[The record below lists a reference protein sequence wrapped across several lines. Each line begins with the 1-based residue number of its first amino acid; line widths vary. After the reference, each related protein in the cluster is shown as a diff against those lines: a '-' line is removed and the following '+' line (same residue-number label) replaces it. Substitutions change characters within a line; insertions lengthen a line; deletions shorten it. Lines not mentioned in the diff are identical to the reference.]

1 MPMLGGLEYT
11 LHAPQ
16 GLERGLP
23 LLVLPGFPGGRA
35 GAAWLTER
43 IARTR
48 RVLSVDPLGSS
59 ESEVPSVQ
67 SGEYSFPSAA
77 RRLLSLL
84 DELELPQVEV
94 LGMSLGGVWAQY
106 AMAEAPS
113 RFARGWLVGTCAR
126 LRARERAWAQHVLAQ
141 LDSTLSMQAIARAA
155 ALQQFSPQFLRRPA
169 ALMLL
174 DRFVNHAQLRRE
186 AFVGQFRAMLEH
198 DSRALL
204 GRCTFAVDV
213 IVGACDGVF
222 PPDLSEEVAQL
233 LPNAQLHVMDGVGH
247 CPWIEAP
254 EAFLALMAQ

>member
-1 MPMLGGLEYT
+1 MPKAGGFEYT
-11 LHAPQ
+11 LQASQ
-16 GLERGLP
+16 GSERELP

-35 GAAWLTER
+35 GSAWLTER
-43 IARTR
+43 LSQTR
-48 RVLSVDPLGSS
+48 RVLSVDPLGSAG
-59 ESEVPSVQ
+59 SEVPAAQ
-67 SGEYSFPSAA
+67 SAEYSFPNAA

-84 DELELPQVEV
+84 DELELKRVEV

-126 LRARERAWAQHVLAQ
+126 LRARERAWAEHVLAQ

-155 ALQQFSPQFLRRPA
+155 ALQQFTPQFLRRPA

-174 DRFVNHAQLRRE
+174 DRFVNHVQLRRE
-186 AFVGQFRAMLEH
+186 GFVGQFRAMLEH

-204 GRCTFAVDV
+204 PRCTFAVDV

-222 PPDLSEEVAQL
+222 PPDLSEEVAQQ
-233 LPNAQLHVMDGVGH
+233 LPNARLHVMDGVGH

-254 EAFLALMAQ
+254 EAFLALLRQ